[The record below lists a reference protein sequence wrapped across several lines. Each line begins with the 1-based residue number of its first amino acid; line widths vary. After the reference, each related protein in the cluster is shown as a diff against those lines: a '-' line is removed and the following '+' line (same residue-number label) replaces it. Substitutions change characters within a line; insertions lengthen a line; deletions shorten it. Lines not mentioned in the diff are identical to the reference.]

1 MKQIEHQISLSD
13 YYLFELEEWIRH
25 VINIAEKSGDIPKK
39 NQYLALR
46 AELL

>member
-13 YYLFELEEWIRH
+13 DYLFELKEWIRH
-25 VINIAEKSGDIPKK
+25 RINEAEKNGEIPKK
-39 NQYLALR
+39 KQFLALR